1 LLKLQQEC
9 AKAMT
14 SPEVIAKYAAESA
27 IAGGGP
33 ASEYGA
39 FIASEQARWKEV
51 VIKGQIK
58 PG

>member
-1 LLKLQQEC
+1 MK
-9 AKAMT
+9 

-33 ASEYGA
+33 SSEYGA
-39 FIASEQARWKEV
+39 FIASEQSRWKEV
-51 VIKGQIK
+51 VLKAEIK

>member
-1 LLKLQQEC
+1 
-9 AKAMT
+9 MT